1 MTRSWTSTA
10 VGRVGKMMKIP
21 QSGLKNE
28 SSFLYQPRVL
38 VVTVGKQGWFKRLLR
53 RTLNEPTQIVFPM
66 DAAEVFIS
74 EQEAT
79 DFMPIFLNRLVK
91 EKLLDPNK
99 LFLKDNVLNE
109 DYVKTAVVRLCIT
122 RLELDGGL

>member
-1 MTRSWTSTA
+1 
-10 VGRVGKMMKIP
+10 MMKIP
-21 QSGLKNE
+21 QPGLKNE

-38 VVTVGKQGWFKRLLR
+38 VVTVGRQGWFKRLLR

-66 DAAEVFIS
+66 DATEVFIS

-122 RLELDGGL
+122 RLELDGSL